1 LAREATGFEY
11 PYRFRLVNDEA
22 INAFALPGGPIYLN
36 RGIIEH
42 AGREAEV
49 AGVLAHEIAHV
60 ALRHGTNQASKSQLV
75 SAPLAILGGIFGG
88 GGGVA
93 AILTEVGVGFA
104 ANSLFLKYSRDAEK
118 QADLLGA
125 QILYDAGYDP
135 TGMPEFFEKLAAES
149 GGRGSEFFSSHPNP
163 GNRAQT
169 VSAEISRLGSR
180 APNYIDNFSDFR
192 RIKDRLDDVPLP
204 DGDDG
209 QEQGARESGDDR
221 PAGAPPDAPSTRFQ
235 TYRGSAIEFEY
246 PSNWTARASEGTVTA
261 APSGGVLNNGSLAY
275 GILISEFEPVRDRRG
290 NVAIEDATDQ
300 LIANLRESNPSMRI
314 GQGYRSGRLDG
325 RQALSVGMVLDSPL
339 GGPERAWLISTF
351 GPDGNLYY
359 LIGVS
364 PEADYDRYQ
373 PVLQRIFESVDLR

>member
-1 LAREATGFEY
+1 
-11 PYRFRLVNDEA
+11 
-22 INAFALPGGPIYLN
+22 
-36 RGIIEH
+36 
-42 AGREAEV
+42 
-49 AGVLAHEIAHV
+49 
-60 ALRHGTNQASKSQLV
+60 
-75 SAPLAILGGIFGG
+75 
-88 GGGVA
+88 
-93 AILTEVGVGFA
+93 
-104 ANSLFLKYSRDAEK
+104 
-118 QADLLGA
+118 
-125 QILYDAGYDP
+125 
-135 TGMPEFFEKLAAES
+135 
-149 GGRGSEFFSSHPNP
+149 
-163 GNRAQT
+163 

-221 PAGAPPDAPSTRFQ
+221 PAGTPPDAPSTRFQ